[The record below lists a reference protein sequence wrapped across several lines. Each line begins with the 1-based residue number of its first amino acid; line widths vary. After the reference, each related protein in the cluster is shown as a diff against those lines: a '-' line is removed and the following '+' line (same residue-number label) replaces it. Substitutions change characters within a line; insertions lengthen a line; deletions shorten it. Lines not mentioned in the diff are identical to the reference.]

1 MCFLVHR
8 GVLAQSSSLESKCK
22 RSDGIETLRLPEVQ
36 PQLFVLLLTY
46 LYKWDYQTSLSA
58 DSVEGECGNDA
69 AAQFK
74 KHANLYCL
82 ASAYRL
88 DHLVEETIKKMEAVG
103 RIEFRSLVEIAREVY
118 PNTQGDDVWFKNYF
132 KDEVTRALT
141 EAPGIVED
149 QCILDIYKNDG
160 GRLAVDLFT
169 TITSHYANQGAKV
182 DEISTESRNSIEPVP
197 NMDKVIRC
205 ENRVQHLKK
214 KDAWQTCQ
222 ACSRERDQMIA
233 VGNAVVS
240 VAMNDLLPAMY
251 SNHAADQITCAAAE
265 TSVKSRRKKV
275 RKALTPL
282 AEKVV
287 KITSTVFSRSVNDC
301 TSQCSNQAEHLKKRG
316 GRWQWEDCTRCLE
329 DRARI
334 LHELQLLDSSQSLGA
349 LSNSSQQLQEKS
361 IPLHSKK
368 RIVPDI
374 AVDAA
379 AMEIGPAEA
388 DFPEGDA
395 QATDALETHPTV
407 SKCSLTPTLQEV
419 IPDSAVNHPPQEIYP
434 ADLDSRDVTF
444 LQSDALASDPLDID
458 CAPELDQKLCSSEAF
473 RTEEAGVVESL
484 HARDSLIT
492 LEESPSVPEMKTVKK
507 KDRKGKK
514 AMKRM
519 KAKESLSDRKSDV
532 SVPVALDSEPRPPTP
547 EDSGEIYCDLA
558 TAQHATLDGNL
569 AEVPAMPAVTENS
582 SEASSI
588 VDPQLVAL
596 GSRSAE
602 QNLADEWDAWASSLA
617 GKKDKKQKKSAFATA
632 FDVSVDPFPAPEV
645 QEPNKEDECHISP
658 PSEFIQQAEQSPDM
672 DIEPGYTRKEKTKK
686 KKKSFSGLEISSPE
700 DLGEASLDRN
710 CFWNDFSRP
719 KQKEKSRESQIQQDD
734 LDSIWDLSKDKKK
747 SREQEIQDD
756 DLGFWGTSKK
766 KSSWDWGGVSKKEK
780 ITRDKE
786 ADTKKPFFLD
796 FSPTTNTESKL
807 SAKRA
812 ESPSPEVEKE
822 APAMPETPA
831 QTFWDQW
838 SRRAPIADL
847 SDPELELVPEAPEPE
862 LEPEAPEP
870 ELELEAPEPELV
882 PAPELVPDAVPE
894 AEPTP
899 SIPSCPLRLSH
910 LVDESQWSHCT
921 ACRHE
926 LKFIARLIAEASP
939 RP

>member
-214 KDAWQTCQ
+214 KDAWKTCQ

-265 TSVKSRRKKV
+265 TLVKSRKKKV
-275 RKALTPL
+275 QKALTPL

-287 KITSTVFSRSVNDC
+287 KITSTVFSGSVNDC

-419 IPDSAVNHPPQEIYP
+419 IPDSAVDHPPQEIYP

-444 LQSDALASDPLDID
+444 LQLDALTSDPLDID
-458 CAPELDQKLCSSEAF
+458 CAPELDQKLCSSQAF

-492 LEESPSVPEMKTVKK
+492 FEESPSVPEMKTVKK

-519 KAKESLSDRKSDV
+519 KAKESLSDRKSDL

-547 EDSGEIYCDLA
+547 EGSGEIYCDLA

-569 AEVPAMPAVTENS
+569 AEVPGMPAVTENS
-582 SEASSI
+582 SEASFI
-588 VDPQLVAL
+588 VDPQLVAI

-602 QNLADEWDAWASSLA
+602 QNLAGEWDAWPNSLA
-617 GKKDKKQKKSAFATA
+617 GKKDKKQKKSAFETA

-645 QEPNKEDECHISP
+645 QEPNKEDGCHISP
-658 PSEFIQQAEQSPDM
+658 PSKFIQRAEQSPDM
-672 DIEPGYTRKEKTKK
+672 DIEWGTPGYTRKEKTKK
-686 KKKSFSGLEISSPE
+686 MKMSCSGWEISAPE
-700 DLGEASLDRN
+700 DPGEASLDQN
-710 CFWNDFSRP
+710 CFGDDFSPP
-719 KQKEKSRESQIQQDD
+719 KQREKLRESQIQQDD
-734 LDSIWDLSKDKKK
+734 LDSMWDCPKDKKK

-756 DLGFWGTSKK
+756 DWSFWGTSKK
-766 KSSWDWGGVSKKEK
+766 KTAWDYSGASKKEK

-786 ADTKKPFFLD
+786 ANTKKPSFWD
-796 FSPTTNTESKL
+796 FSPTTDTESKL
-807 SAKRA
+807 SAIRA
-812 ESPSPEVEKE
+812 EPPSTEVEDE
-822 APAMPETPA
+822 TPAMLETPA
-831 QTFWDQW
+831 QTFWGQP
-838 SRRAPIADL
+838 SRAPSADL
-847 SDPELELVPEAPEPE
+847 SDPEPE

-870 ELELEAPEPELV
+870 ELDAVTEVE
-882 PAPELVPDAVPE
+882 PAPSV
-894 AEPTP
+894 
-899 SIPSCPLRLSH
+899 PSCPLRLSH